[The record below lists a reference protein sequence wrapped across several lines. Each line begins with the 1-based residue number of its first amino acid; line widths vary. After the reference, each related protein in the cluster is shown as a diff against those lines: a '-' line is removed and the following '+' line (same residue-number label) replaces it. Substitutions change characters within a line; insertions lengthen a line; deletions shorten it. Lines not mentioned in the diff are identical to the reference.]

1 MEERIMDEDE
11 LRGIKKRRDGE
22 PDDESAAGDEAEIE
36 YEITEDAALEGAD
49 GEYDEDLVGLT
60 PTQLK
65 EELERREKLREEA
78 HAEALRYRA
87 EGEAA
92 VQREAYDEAT
102 GCFEQSLSIEYDEEV
117 EALYWWARTR
127 GMTSSD
133 VLFERETAREFAE
146 ASKPSKKLV
155 LDAFGEELHNARA
168 VLLEEAEPLREQVRA
183 GQEARRAPF
192 IANRNYYRLRFAIC
206 AVLTVLF
213 AVGIGVSASFLLRTQ
228 SSLPTILMI
237 VFGAL
242 TLVAL
247 CFFLYFS
254 RKLIVASRLCRANEK
269 LASTEEGERLEQLE
283 DALACLD
290 DVLGTAEEAQDEGE
304 TN

>member
-1 MEERIMDEDE
+1 M
-11 LRGIKKRRDGE
+11 
-22 PDDESAAGDEAEIE
+22 
-36 YEITEDAALEGAD
+36 
-49 GEYDEDLVGLT
+49 
-60 PTQLK
+60 
-65 EELERREKLREEA
+65 
-78 HAEALRYRA
+78 
-87 EGEAA
+87 
-92 VQREAYDEAT
+92 
-102 GCFEQSLSIEYDEEV
+102 
-117 EALYWWARTR
+117 
-127 GMTSSD
+127 
-133 VLFERETAREFAE
+133 
-146 ASKPSKKLV
+146 
-155 LDAFGEELHNARA
+155 
-168 VLLEEAEPLREQVRA
+168 RA

-242 TLVAL
+242 TLVAV

>member
-102 GCFEQSLSIEYDEEV
+102 GCFKNIDSKNSI
-117 EALYWWARTR
+117 
-127 GMTSSD
+127 
-133 VLFERETAREFAE
+133 
-146 ASKPSKKLV
+146 
-155 LDAFGEELHNARA
+155 RA
-168 VLLEEAEPLREQVRA
+168 
-183 GQEARRAPF
+183 
-192 IANRNYYRLRFAIC
+192 
-206 AVLTVLF
+206 
-213 AVGIGVSASFLLRTQ
+213 
-228 SSLPTILMI
+228 
-237 VFGAL
+237 
-242 TLVAL
+242 
-247 CFFLYFS
+247 CFFPDLS
-254 RKLIVASRLCRANEK
+254 ARVRHPKRIARIDRCTMRGVI
-269 LASTEEGERLEQLE
+269 
-283 DALACLD
+283 
-290 DVLGTAEEAQDEGE
+290 
-304 TN
+304 

>member
-1 MEERIMDEDE
+1 MEERIIDKDE
-11 LRGIKKRRDGE
+11 LRGVKKKRTGGE
-22 PDDESAAGDEAEIE
+22 EDVVDINDDAQDEADEASPDYAIE
-36 YEITEDAALEGAD
+36 FE

-146 ASKPSKKLV
+146 AGEPSKKLV
-155 LDAFGEELHNARA
+155 LYAFGEELHNARA

-242 TLVAL
+242 TLVAV

-254 RKLIVASRLCRANEK
+254 RKLIVASRLCRENEK

-290 DVLGTAEEAQDEGE
+290 DVLGTAEEAQDEGD